1 MLLIFCSL
9 SLDSQTMRMNGDE
22 GDDGGEDPFTSKLMS
37 FEQGGGDYQPVVIGR
52 NTLKKLSR
60 TTVFVKQ
67 FSPPLRFKYFRNL
80 IPEISITMCK
90 SCQRVR
96 EKDFF
101 LYTSKTI
108 KFSRK

>member
-1 MLLIFCSL
+1 M
-9 SLDSQTMRMNGDE
+9 D
-22 GDDGGEDPFTSKLMS
+22 GDDNDDAGEDPFTSKLMS

-90 SCQRVR
+90 SCQRVS
-96 EKDFF
+96 
-101 LYTSKTI
+101 T
-108 KFSRK
+108 